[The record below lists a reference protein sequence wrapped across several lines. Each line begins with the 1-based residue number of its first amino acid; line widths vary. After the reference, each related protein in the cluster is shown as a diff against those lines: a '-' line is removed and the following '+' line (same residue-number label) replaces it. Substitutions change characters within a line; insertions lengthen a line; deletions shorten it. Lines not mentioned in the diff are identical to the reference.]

1 MPSFSQRKGLT
12 SVSQIIQIESMNEE
26 LRNALWN
33 VLDVSLWSSWGF
45 VRAVHGSRPERM
57 DKFSRRL
64 WDTLFKLPTDRR
76 PPAPTRLD
84 SIRSFFFET
93 EWYFVYDFLE
103 FVIHEMEGERP
114 QLAEQLNRAL
124 ARESSGYRMIDGLIV
139 DITSVQEVEML
150 ESALQDDRF
159 KGVTQHLRRALELFA
174 DRDNPDYR
182 NSIKESISA
191 VESMAKIATGESKGT
206 LADALR
212 ALFKQGDLHASL
224 RDGFLKLYGYTSDEG
239 GIRHAILEEPNI
251 TSADARYFLMSCT
264 SFTNYL
270 KEQLP

>member
-12 SVSQIIQIESMNEE
+12 SASQIIQVESMSDA
-26 LRNALWN
+26 LRNSIWN
-33 VLDVSLWSSWGF
+33 VLDSSLWSSYGF
-45 VRAVHGSRPERM
+45 LLPSRTTHERM
-57 DKFSRRL
+57 DQFSRKL
-64 WDTLFKLPTDRR
+64 WDRLFKLPTDKR
-76 PPAPTRLD
+76 PQSNMRLQA
-84 SIRSFFFET
+84 IRNFFFEC

-103 FVIHEMEGERP
+103 FAVREMGSERP
-114 QLAEQLNRAL
+114 TLAEQLNRAL
-124 ARESSGYRMIDGLIV
+124 ARESSGYRIIDGLV
-139 DITSVQEVEML
+139 VGITSVEEVTML
-150 ESALQDDRF
+150 DSALGDDRF
-159 KGVTQHLRRALELFA
+159 LGVTQHLRRALELFA

-191 VESMAKIATGESKGT
+191 VESMAKILAGDSKGT

-212 ALFKQGDLHASL
+212 TVSKQGNLHVAL

-251 TSADARYFLMSCT
+251 THADARYFLMSCT